1 MHSVLQTGKCWNE
14 FQKDFP
20 DKYFETLANKN
31 ILQIASMTQEELFN
45 SPHVLLFGNEVTILK
60 LYVHAL
66 LSKVFQKNVI
76 SKIAEFEYTN
86 NSSKYTCNYKY
97 SDVHLEID
105 MQEIISSERQFISD
119 FIYKHIGN
127 TRNIYQQKHIVVIH
141 NIQSMT
147 DATMFS
153 LRRPLEQFSNNIL
166 FIVTTKSL
174 SRIESAILSR
184 FMYIKCRIEPDN
196 LENFFEMF
204 VSNKEIEGT
213 IEIDPTDGLTHNLL
227 SLSISETQ
235 DNIKNR
241 LENFIDELLKEKNV
255 SKACELI
262 RSFGY
267 KILHFNV
274 PLATIMKI
282 TVNKLMNNK
291 HFKNNIV
298 EIVTLSANLEHKSLS
313 LGKPILIFEN
323 YFLEIYKHI

>member
-1 MHSVLQTGKCWNE
+1 MHSIVQTGKFWNE

-45 SPHVLLFGNEVTILK
+45 SPHVLLFGNEVSILK

-66 LSKVFQKNVI
+66 LCRVFKKNII
-76 SKIAEFEYTN
+76 SKTAEFEYTN

-105 MQEIISSERQFISD
+105 MQEIISSERQFISE